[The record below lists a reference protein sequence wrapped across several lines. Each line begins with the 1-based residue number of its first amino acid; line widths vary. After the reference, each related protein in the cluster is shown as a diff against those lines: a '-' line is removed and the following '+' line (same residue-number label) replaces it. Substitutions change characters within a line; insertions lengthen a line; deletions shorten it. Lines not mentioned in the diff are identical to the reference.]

1 MDCPVSGAS
10 VILSGT
16 AIWVY
21 PDDEGFFP
29 SFVMA
34 RQPLDSVGYELTYNL
49 IFIKVRINDHS
60 KELNFL
66 WDTGAGISVVDEGIA
81 TELDLVVSDS
91 IKVGTSGKTL
101 LSNLTTQASIKMG
114 SNTTIT
120 GTELAWMDLSHL
132 SKYLYTQVDGVIG
145 SDLLQNFV
153 VETNHRDKKLKFYD
167 QTDFQYTG
175 QGTVVDLMG
184 LESGHIGIPA
194 QVVFKKGDYTQ
205 ELVLK
210 VDTAASNAITLHYQ
224 SVLKFNLLSAGKS
237 LREAQ
242 GFGADPTVT
251 TNLKTK
257 AHRVEIMDKVWK
269 RVPLVLEV
277 DPLNR
282 ESERQAD
289 GLIGQSLLLD
299 FIITYDLSRRVA
311 FFEAF

>member
-1 MDCPVSGAS
+1 MNGPVNEAS
-10 VILSGT
+10 IILKGK
-16 AIWVY
+16 AIWASS
-21 PDDEGFFP
+21 DDDGFVP
-29 SFVMA
+29 SFLMA
-34 RQPLDSVGYELTYNL
+34 QQPLDSVNYELTHDL
-49 IFIKVRINDHS
+49 IFIKLRINDHS

-66 WDTGAGISVVDEGIA
+66 WDTGAGISVIDEGIA
-81 TELDLVVSDS
+81 KELDLVASDS

-101 LSNLTTQASIKMG
+101 LSKLTTQASIKLG
-114 SNTTIT
+114 SGTTIT

-145 SDLLQNFV
+145 SDLLHNFV

-167 QTDFQYTG
+167 PTDFQYTG

-194 QVVFKKGDYTQ
+194 QVVFEKGGNAQ

-210 VDTAASNAITLHYQ
+210 VDTAAPNAITLHNQ
-224 SVLKFNLLSAGKS
+224 SAVKYDLLSNEKN
-237 LREAQ
+237 LRKTE

-251 TNLKTK
+251 TNLRTK
-257 AHRVEIMDKVWK
+257 AHRVALMGKVWK
-269 RVPLVLEV
+269 RVPVVLEV

-282 ESERQAD
+282 ESERKAD

-299 FIITYDLSRRVA
+299 FIITYDLSRKTA
-311 FFEAF
+311 YFETY